1 MYQNISE
8 IYGMKLPGYAWHFH
22 IQSINQITCPMCLL
36 GLGFVWS

>member
-22 IQSINQITCPMCLL
+22 IDSSDQITYSMYLL
-36 GLGFVWS
+36 DLDVVCS